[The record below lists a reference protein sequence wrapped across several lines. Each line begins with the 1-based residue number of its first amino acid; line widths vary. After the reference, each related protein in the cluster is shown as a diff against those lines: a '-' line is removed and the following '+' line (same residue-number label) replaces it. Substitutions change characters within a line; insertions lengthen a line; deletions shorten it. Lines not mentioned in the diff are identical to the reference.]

1 MTSEVLRLSFAQ
13 LDAEAVAFDAR
24 VAESPGVDL
33 FCSSSAW
40 ILPACRVFA
49 RGAKPLVLRADA
61 GYVALATLPLHGGGR
76 AAIPL
81 EATWG
86 LASPFIGPH
95 PEAIVE
101 FLAPILTGPNS
112 PADALFLSGLDP
124 NGAAARALAKFCR
137 RCGWFFGLRQHA
149 GRHSAS
155 LEGGLEGFY
164 ARRSSGFRANAR
176 RARRVATRE
185 GVKYEVLSRWA
196 GTEQLLA
203 TWSRIQA
210 IERRSWKGLEGFGID
225 QEPMRGF
232 YRDMVLRL
240 SARGTLRVVFARL
253 GDRDIAFVFGGIF
266 GGTYRGLQVSFDES
280 HRSLSPG
287 VLVHLEMIEN
297 LAGESVGLYDLGTE
311 MDYKSRWGE
320 TGLETVTAVVTPH
333 AI

>member
-1 MTSEVLRLSFAQ
+1 MTLEVLRLSFAQ

-24 VAESPGVDL
+24 VAESPDVDL

-40 ILPACRVFA
+40 ILPARRVFA
-49 RGAKPLVLRADA
+49 RGAKPLVLRGEA

-95 PEAIVE
+95 PEPIVE
-101 FLAPILTGPNS
+101 LLAPTLVGPDS
-112 PADALFLSGLDP
+112 PADALFLSGLAP
-124 NGAAARALAKFCR
+124 EGAAARALAKFCR
-137 RCGWFFGLRQHA
+137 RRGWFFGLRQRA

-155 LEGGLEGFY
+155 LEDGLDGFY

-185 GVKYEVLSRWA
+185 GVEYEVLSQWA
-196 GTEQLLA
+196 GAEQVLS

-232 YRDMVLRL
+232 YRDMILRL
-240 SARGTLRVVFARL
+240 SARGALRVVFARL
-253 GDRDIAFVFGGIF
+253 GERDLAFVFGGVF
-266 GGTYRGLQVSFDES
+266 RGTYRGLQVSFDDS

-287 VLVHLEMIEN
+287 VLVHLEMMEH
-297 LAGESVGLYDLGTE
+297 LVREGVGLYDLGTE

-320 TGLETVTAVVTPH
+320 QGLETVTAVVTPY